1 MSGSLFF
8 TILVIGAYSA
18 FVIALAGGSIY
29 TGLKP
34 RSPMARQTKSE
45 RSMGHFDPPNAA

>member
-8 TILVIGAYSA
+8 TILVIGAFSA
-18 FVIALAGGSIY
+18 FIIALAGGSIY

-34 RSPMARQTKSE
+34 RSPTARQTKSE
-45 RSMGHFDPPNAA
+45 PSLGNLDAPRAA

>member
-8 TILVIGAYSA
+8 TILVIGAFSA
-18 FVIALAGGSIY
+18 FIIALAGGSIY

-34 RSPMARQTKSE
+34 QGPKERQAKAEPSL
-45 RSMGHFDPPNAA
+45 GNLDPPTAA